1 MIKNRNENSSSS
13 RVLRSFIE
21 RCVSRR
27 SREVDFKDMCQIVLE
42 WWTSTAGSELSAVV
56 SCDFDQMFGQIVS
69 IRVKNTQQYKS
80 VASRHIE
87 REKDSLPVDVRR
99 SKTSLLKLPG
109 IIHVQI
115 CPFAHKS
122 KYLYKVLVAIVVKL
136 ARCHSLRN
144 SYRRDSLQF
153 FFAFL

>member
-1 MIKNRNENSSSS
+1 M
-13 RVLRSFIE
+13 
-21 RCVSRR
+21 
-27 SREVDFKDMCQIVLE
+27 
-42 WWTSTAGSELSAVV
+42 

-69 IRVKNTQQYKS
+69 IRVKNTKQYKS

-87 REKDSLPVDVRR
+87 REKGLLPVDVCR
-99 SKTSLLKLPG
+99 SKTSLLKLPS

-115 CPFAHKS
+115 CSFAHKS

-153 FFAFL
+153 FFAEEEYDNTSAPINKGRENKRNECKIS